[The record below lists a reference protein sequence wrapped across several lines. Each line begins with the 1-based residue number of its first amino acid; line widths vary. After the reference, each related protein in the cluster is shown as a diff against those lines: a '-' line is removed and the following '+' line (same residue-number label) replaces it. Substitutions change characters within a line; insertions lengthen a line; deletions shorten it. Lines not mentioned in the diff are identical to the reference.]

1 MNPENKVL
9 LYSIIISV
17 VLASVVFYVADKN
30 LKISKQEFDA
40 KLSSGLLEQKED
52 YDNQIDALNELLN
65 DDMGVLQNLITN
77 VDKENKKRSKDLLDL
92 IEKVESESKEA
103 VEKAREELE
112 SEIEAIETLSTDFS
126 KIAQESLG
134 SVVSVLTDKGQGS
147 GAIISRDG
155 EVITNYHVIQGAGAV
170 NVLSYDKTI
179 YRADVVGF
187 DADVDIAVLKIKS
200 NETFRRLM
208 FGDSDDVNIGE
219 TVVALGNPLGL
230 DFTVTQGIISAR
242 RLASNDVEYIQIDV
256 PLNPGNSGGPLID
269 AAGKIIGINTFGIT
283 GGEGLGFAIP
293 SNTAEDAYFDVS

>member
-1 MNPENKVL
+1 LKTKFCTQNHQAKPEVFKPFRKNRVFSKSFLKPVSLAFFMNPENKVL

-147 GAIISRDG
+147 GAIIS
-155 EVITNYHVIQGAGAV
+155 
-170 NVLSYDKTI
+170 
-179 YRADVVGF
+179 
-187 DADVDIAVLKIKS
+187 
-200 NETFRRLM
+200 
-208 FGDSDDVNIGE
+208 
-219 TVVALGNPLGL
+219 
-230 DFTVTQGIISAR
+230 
-242 RLASNDVEYIQIDV
+242 
-256 PLNPGNSGGPLID
+256 
-269 AAGKIIGINTFGIT
+269 
-283 GGEGLGFAIP
+283 
-293 SNTAEDAYFDVS
+293 